1 MHIENFDYFYQVVK
15 AKSISKVAKK
25 QHISQSA
32 LSQQIQKFEESI
44 GVDLL
49 ERSNKGVTLTPMGE
63 VVLKY
68 SENII
73 RTYNK
78 MLAEIDS
85 GIENTAVIKIEA
97 NYAITDYSLPCTL
110 YKVKEKFG
118 YHKYELTS
126 NSFVDIV
133 DNVINNI
140 CDVGFIYGSPDSDE
154 LQIEKVGSNTVV
166 LISNSEKK
174 IKSPIHLQDLFNYPL
189 ITLNDKYEMKNTLKK
204 DLMRLGYSYDDLN
217 IVFETDSIEAL
228 KSSVAR
234 GHGLGFIPYI
244 AVKEELY
251 RKKFDI
257 VEIQDYNMN
266 QNVYMISK
274 EGQKKNKAVN
284 EFIDAFKEIGSSSF
298 C

>member
-1 MHIENFDYFYQVVK
+1 MHIENFDYFYQVAK
-15 AKSISKVAKK
+15 AKSISKVAKN

-49 ERSNKGVTLTPMGE
+49 ERSNKGVSLTKMGE

-78 MLAEIDS
+78 MLEDI
-85 GIENTAVIKIEA
+85 NTVLEDLSIIRIEA

-110 YKVKEKFG
+110 YKVKEKYG

-126 NSFVDIV
+126 NPSSDII
-133 DNVINNI
+133 DNVVNDI
-140 CDVGFIYGSPDSDE
+140 CDVGFIYGNTTTDE
-154 LQIEKVGSNTVV
+154 LNSEKVGSNTIV
-166 LISNSEKK
+166 LISNSNER
-174 IKSPIHLQDLFNYPL
+174 IDSEIQLENLFNFPL
-189 ITLNDKYEMKNTLKK
+189 ITLNDKYEIKSILKK
-204 DLMRLGYSYDDLN
+204 DLQQLGYSYDDLN
-217 IVFETDSIEAL
+217 IIFETDSIEAL
-228 KSSVAR
+228 KSSVTR

-251 RKKFDI
+251 RKKFKI
-257 VEIQDYNMN
+257 INIQNIN
-266 QNVYMISK
+266 IIQNVYMINK
-274 EGQKKNKAVN
+274 KGQHKNKAVT
-284 EFIDAFKEIGSSSF
+284 EFIEAFKLLGSSSF